1 MGEQKNS
8 SAVIEGAVDGGL
20 SERGWATFLGLIC
33 LVILFANLGSA
44 AFFDPDEGR
53 NAEKAREILVL
64 NDWVT
69 PHYNFLPTLDK
80 PIFYYWSVAVS
91 FELFG
96 FSEGAA
102 RLPSALA
109 ALGCL
114 LLVYLF
120 ARRQWGLSEALW
132 SCLILVTSVGFFVF
146 ARVVVF
152 DMSLTFFLTLA
163 LCSFYAAATAR
174 EPRPRLLH
182 SSIMYAALGAGTL
195 IKGAVGLVIPG
206 MVIFSYLALTRQW
219 SLLSRL
225 GLGRGALIYCAVVL
239 PWYLWVEARNEG
251 YLRYFIGQEHF
262 ARYLTS
268 EFERSKV
275 WYYFIIVVA
284 AGFFPWSTLL
294 PLAIRDLWR
303 RKYQDPSRFLA
314 LWALLPFLFFS
325 FSSSQSP
332 QYILPIFP
340 SLALIT
346 GRFLADRRSTAS
358 GFNVVLAPWILVIGI
373 VLYLLAGAVW
383 PNLLARHVRTAVAQ
397 NLLPL
402 AASGVSLLTI
412 LGIYLRAENGNNW
425 RNWGPAYLSTATGLA
440 LFFVLMGELTAEV
453 SVERS
458 SRSLAQASAPFISRD
473 DRIALY
479 DTFLPGLAFYLGADR
494 PIWIVQ
500 HEERDRIM
508 GSNYLA
514 QRRPAAAGGH
524 GQVVYSFGEFAQQ
537 WKRPDL
543 VLRVLVKEKN
553 LPRLAVDLGA
563 TPRILTKYDEYLLVT
578 NR

>member
-8 SAVIEGAVDGGL
+8 SAVIERAGDGGL
-20 SERGWATFLGLIC
+20 SERGWAAFLGLIC

-80 PIFYYWSVAVS
+80 PMFYYWSVAVS

-146 ARVVVF
+146 ARVVIF

-163 LCSFYAAATAR
+163 LVSFYAAVNAR
-174 EPRPRLLH
+174 EPQPRLLH
-182 SSIMYAALGAGTL
+182 STIMYAALGAGTL
-195 IKGAVGLVIPG
+195 IKGAVGVVIPG

-219 SLLSRL
+219 PLLSRL
-225 GLGRGALIYCAVVL
+225 GLGRGVVIYCAVVL
-239 PWYLWVEARNEG
+239 PWYLWAEARNEG
-251 YLRYFIGQEHF
+251 YLRYFIWQEHF
-262 ARYLTS
+262 ARYLTP
-268 EFERSKV
+268 EFERGKV

-284 AGFFPWSTLL
+284 AGFFPWSALL
-294 PLAIRDLWR
+294 PSAIRDLWR
-303 RKYQDPSRFLA
+303 KKYQDPSSFLA
-314 LWALLPFLFFS
+314 LWALLPFVFFS
-325 FSSSQSP
+325 FSSAQSP

-346 GRFLADRRSTAS
+346 GRFLADRRSRAS
-358 GFNVVLAPWILVIGI
+358 GFNVVLAPWIFVIGI

-383 PNLLARHVRTAVAQ
+383 PNLLARHIRMAVAQ

-402 AASGVSLLTI
+402 VAGGVSLVTI
-412 LGIYLRAENGNNW
+412 LEIYLRAENGNNW
-425 RNWGPAYLSTATGLA
+425 RNWGAAYLSTATGLA

-453 SVERS
+453 SLERS
-458 SRSLAQASAPFISRD
+458 SRSLAQASAPFISRG

-500 HEERDRIM
+500 REERDRIM

-514 QRRPAAAGGH
+514 ERRPAAAGGR
-524 GQVVYSFGEFAQQ
+524 GQVVYSFSEFAQQ

-553 LPRLAVDLGA
+553 LRRLALDVGA